1 MHFET
6 ESDEKGIEMERMK
19 IEEHKKKK
27 LPPVQDPF
35 TERHSSKPFGLGNL
49 SPKNLD
55 FAPLVSL
62 RRQHRTRHA
71 ASGIRTQQLSPTEV
85 VPQTTRIR

>member
-1 MHFET
+1 VHFET
-6 ESDEKGIEMERMK
+6 ESDEQGIEMERMK
-19 IEEHKKKK
+19 IEEYKKKFTAA

-35 TERHSSKPFGLGNL
+35 TERHSKPFGLGNL

-62 RRQHRTRHA
+62 
-71 ASGIRTQQLSPTEV
+71 
-85 VPQTTRIR
+85 